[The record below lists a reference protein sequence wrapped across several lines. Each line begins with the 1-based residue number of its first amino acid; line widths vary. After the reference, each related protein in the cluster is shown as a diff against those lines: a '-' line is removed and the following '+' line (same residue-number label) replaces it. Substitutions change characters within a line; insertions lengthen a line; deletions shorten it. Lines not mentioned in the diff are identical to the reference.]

1 MSEKCSALF
10 SYTDCIPTVSVYT
23 RVCVCVCVHAC
34 ICVCVSCV
42 LHIHVYVC
50 VCVRVP
56 VWELLPIDLLMGII
70 REYLITSKYGPKVY
84 SNVSSLKTTK
94 TLSKRLISAVNISH

>member
-1 MSEKCSALF
+1 MCVCVRACMHLCVCIMCIT
-10 SYTDCIPTVSVYT
+10 YT
-23 RVCVCVCVHAC
+23 CVCVCAC
-34 ICVCVSCV
+34 
-42 LHIHVYVC
+42 
-50 VCVRVP
+50 VP

-94 TLSKRLISAVNISH
+94 TLSKQLISAVNISC